1 MRKSGL
7 WGVGL
12 AGTAALALAAGSL
25 IGCGQQAGEPAG
37 QVQAI
42 ETYEIPPAQMQSVRE
57 ALQDVLAANGA
68 GSVSSSDGRLVVMAP
83 TSTQESIAR
92 VIEDLAQQ
100 PTEAGPANNAP
111 VRLRLWMV
119 AGGTGQAP
127 ADPRL
132 QPLQPALAEASR
144 TLGLSGFTLQ
154 GFVDILTSPG
164 RGFSSQSDSL
174 MVTGAAG
181 LTDTGIGIG
190 IDVTMGDAGRWDGGI
205 KTDVVLTPGQ
215 FLVLGTTDAPGGGM
229 RLIIAQ
235 AELAAGGS

>member
-1 MRKSGL
+1 MEWNTVNGSSRAGHNPVQALARVNRVHGEKPGGRVVDL
-7 WGVGL
+7 RGL
-12 AGTAALALAAGSL
+12 ADPLGDALA
-25 IGCGQQAGEPAG
+25 
-37 QVQAI
+37 
-42 ETYEIPPAQMQSVRE
+42 TYSR
-57 ALQDVLAANGA
+57 
-68 GSVSSSDGRLVVMAP
+68 
-83 TSTQESIAR
+83 
-92 VIEDLAQQ
+92 
-100 PTEAGPANNAP
+100 
-111 VRLRLWMV
+111 

-181 LTDTGIGIG
+181 VTDAGIGIG

-229 RLIIAQ
+229 RLVIVQ

>member
-12 AGTAALALAAGSL
+12 AGAAALSLAAASL
-25 IGCGQQAGEPAG
+25 VGCGQQAGEPAG
-37 QVQAI
+37 QAQSI
-42 ETYEIPPAQMQSVRE
+42 ETYEVPPAQMQSVRE
-57 ALQDVLAANGA
+57 ALQDVLAANDA

-83 TSTQESIAR
+83 ASTQESIAR
-92 VIEDLAQQ
+92 VIDDLSQGSAE
-100 PTEAGPANNAP
+100 TGPANSAP
-111 VRLRLWMV
+111 VRLRFWMV

-132 QPLQPALAEASR
+132 EPLQPALAEASR

-164 RGFSSQSDSL
+164 KGFSSQSDSL
-174 MVTGAAG
+174 LVTGAAG
-181 LTDTGIGIG
+181 LTDAGVGIGV
-190 IDVTMGDAGRWDGGI
+190 DVTMGDAGRWDGGI

-215 FLVLGTTDAPGGGM
+215 FLILGTTDAPGGGM
-229 RLIIAQ
+229 RLVIVQ
-235 AELAAGGS
+235 AELASGS